1 MNVCMY
7 VTWIVKRLDGK
18 LVIACDVLI
27 ADWRADGILNL
38 VENYDITE
46 SKIIRSL
53 TDIQLR
59 ILAKT

>member
-1 MNVCMY
+1 MY